1 MVHIAVINFLV
12 VTKIC
17 ESDEYQKFSSAILL
31 LNYRTFF
38 DGQVWTQLWY
48 TYNSK
53 ASLLDLLKYPAEQLL
68 F

>member
-38 DGQVWTQLWY
+38 DGQV
-48 TYNSK
+48 
-53 ASLLDLLKYPAEQLL
+53 
-68 F
+68 